1 LFGLIARGVHTR
13 RMRYAPRARR
23 HALHIR
29 TGVRLAVR
37 FVFAKINMLNA
48 EIFLPTEYNLL
59 CVCISNVA
67 LHSNVLFLVSRKSC
81 MKLDGAFRPFGQ
93 LEIVTRII

>member
-1 LFGLIARGVHTR
+1 
-13 RMRYAPRARR
+13 
-23 HALHIR
+23 
-29 TGVRLAVR
+29 
-37 FVFAKINMLNA
+37 MLKA

-93 LEIVTRII
+93 LEIVTRINRMARELTWKEKRKNGFLKYLEGLKRYYDKDLCKNKVETNRKE